1 MVTHVSKENFYLT
14 IVNSS
19 KLYRCFLIFFLMKL
33 FYHDFITRLRI
44 KGIFYEWD
52 KYVFLRIKWAKNSY
66 KNMYNLKHV
75 LEKLFEGLT
84 P

>member
-1 MVTHVSKENFYLT
+1 
-14 IVNSS
+14 
-19 KLYRCFLIFFLMKL
+19 MKL